1 MRKRSIW
8 WCPCVLDFRQSV
20 TAKNLHPSIKKIYKC
35 KIMFVLLLHTTYIFL
50 DSLLDW
56 WHDDFYDSVSIST
69 RAWLLVGSIFFVCCL
84 LGDKSGIY
92 AHCMWLYLLL
102 CTRQQTVPGEGRKV
116 VQEGCSCVNG
126 ALCSPHHCGSC
137 LDWLFLWLE
146 VHEVLVKNRTKCTC
160 FVC

>member
-69 RAWLLVGSIFFVCCL
+69 RAWLLVGSIFFCCCL

-126 ALCSPHHCGSC
+126 SSMLSSPLWFMSRLIVLMIGST
-137 LDWLFLWLE
+137 WSTGE
-146 VHEVLVKNRTKCTC
+146 K
-160 FVC
+160 